1 MNAEAIRNQYREALN
16 KRIEVCQMYLRDSG
30 CATISL
36 NNTVAVSS
44 LWVLRGVIGA
54 GDKQAIGPYNNGMP
68 TLWSPRDAAALVK
81 AFNAQLEAAGSN
93 ERVTAMPKRAW
104 WEANL
109 QDALRASAAMDEAL
123 AA

>member
-1 MNAEAIRNQYREALN
+1 MNGEAIRDQYRNAIA

-30 CATISL
+30 CSTISL
-36 NNTVAVSS
+36 NNTVVVSS
-44 LWVLRGVIGA
+44 LWVLRGVISA
-54 GDKQAIGPYNNGMP
+54 GDKQAIGPYRDGMP
-68 TLWSPRDAAALVK
+68 SLWSPRDAAVLAK

-93 ERVTAMPKRAW
+93 ERVTAMPERAW

-109 QDALRASAAMDEAL
+109 QDALRASEAMDAAL

>member
-1 MNAEAIRNQYREALN
+1 MNAEAIRNQYRDALN
-16 KRIEVCQMYLRDSG
+16 KRIEVCQMYLRDNG

-36 NNTVAVSS
+36 NNTVVVSN
-44 LWVLRGVIGA
+44 LWVLRGVISR
-54 GDKQAIGPYNNGMP
+54 GDKQAIGPYNGGMP
-68 TLWSPRDAAALVK
+68 TLWSPRDAGVLAK
-81 AFNAQLEAAGSN
+81 AFNEQLEAAGSN
-93 ERVTAMPKRAW
+93 ERVTAMPEKAW